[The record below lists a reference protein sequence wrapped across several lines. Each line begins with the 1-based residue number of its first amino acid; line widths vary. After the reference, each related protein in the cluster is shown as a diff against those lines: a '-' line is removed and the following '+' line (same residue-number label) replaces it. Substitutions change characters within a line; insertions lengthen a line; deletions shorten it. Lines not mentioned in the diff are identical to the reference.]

1 MERIL
6 EYIKDNKEE
15 NYPEMRVSREPS
27 SSLPLLPPHPLP
39 PPADSP
45 LSHHDLCIRGT
56 NLPAALEGHV
66 PSERQLMHRAL
77 VGTPGTPTRDSVEIN
92 RHNILMFTT
101 TTPPDSQRRLISS
114 ADTKT
119 RCLKRRDCS
128 VHELCQPLAHRE
140 RSLCKFNVLVQR

>member
-1 MERIL
+1 
-6 EYIKDNKEE
+6 
-15 NYPEMRVSREPS
+15 MRVSREPS
-27 SSLPLLPPHPLP
+27 SSLPPLPPPPLP

-101 TTPPDSQRRLISS
+101 TPPDSQRRLISS
-114 ADTKT
+114 ADSKT

-128 VHELCQPLAHRE
+128 VHELQRTEREACANSMSLYKDNHGLIQDSYTTTRLHRAY
-140 RSLCKFNVLVQR
+140 KKIN